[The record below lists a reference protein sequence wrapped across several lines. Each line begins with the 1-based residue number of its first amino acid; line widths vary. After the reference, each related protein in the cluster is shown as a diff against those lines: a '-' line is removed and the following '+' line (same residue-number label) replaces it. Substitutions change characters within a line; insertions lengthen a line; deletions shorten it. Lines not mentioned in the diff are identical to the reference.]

1 MEHRPFPPNATQ
13 PPQSRFP
20 WPLIALIIAGALL
33 VVTLWLS
40 TSMNKASTRELNMA
54 SQTGQLR
61 LSSVSLAPQEANNQA
76 NVDVYGEVSN
86 AGGQP
91 VTSAIISAVFKDKNG
106 DPIVTQQKPMER
118 VDVEKKDKT
127 LAPENFLQEP
137 LQPGR
142 SSGFRVSYTEIPQN
156 WNHQPPQLSVL
167 QVTIKK

>member
-61 LSSVSLAPQEANNQA
+61 LSSVSLAPQETNDQA

-106 DPIVTQQKPMER
+106 DPIVAQQKPMER

-127 LAPENFLQEP
+127 PAPENFLQEP
-137 LQPGR
+137 LQPGK

-156 WNHQPPQLSVL
+156 WNHEPPQLSVL

>member
-33 VVTLWLS
+33 VLTLWLS
-40 TSMNKASTRELNMA
+40 PSMNKASTRELNRA

-86 AGGQP
+86 AGGSP
-91 VTSAIISAVFKDKNG
+91 VTSAIISAIFKDKNG
-106 DPIVTQQKPMER
+106 DPIVYAAT
-118 VDVEKKDKT
+118 DDG
-127 LAPENFLQEP
+127 A
-137 LQPGR
+137 G
-142 SSGFRVSYTEIPQN
+142 
-156 WNHQPPQLSVL
+156 
-167 QVTIKK
+167 

>member
-156 WNHQPPQLSVL
+156 WNHEPPQLSVL

>member
-40 TSMNKASTRELNMA
+40 PSMNKASTRELNMA

-61 LSSVSLAPQEANNQA
+61 LSSISLAPQEANNQA

-118 VDVEKKDKT
+118 VDLEKKDKT

-137 LQPGR
+137 LQPISATYMTTATAATLIYRQAER
-142 SSGFRVSYTEIPQN
+142 SRTSP
-156 WNHQPPQLSVL
+156 
-167 QVTIKK
+167 